1 MTSMLLEC
9 RPSVKFTRKE
19 REHTDSLRCSYWTAK
34 ERRCSDAGSVSK
46 HGEQRNIRRELSK
59 GFQCALMPCA
69 LAAKTIVFRITWMS
83 LSTAYHVRV
92 ELHYT
97 GWVKKSKLLILSEYV
112 NKTEKIGGTWT
123 NKNSYR
129 ENKVLSDIFSWNI
142 LGHCFVLKYF
152 MTESNQWNY
161 C

>member
-1 MTSMLLEC
+1 MCTNALCTCSENYSVQDYVDVIEHGLSRSC
-9 RPSVKFTRKE
+9 RV
-19 REHTDSLRCSYWTAK
+19 
-34 ERRCSDAGSVSK
+34 
-46 HGEQRNIRRELSK
+46 
-59 GFQCALMPCA
+59 AL
-69 LAAKTIVFRITWMS
+69 
-83 LSTAYHVRV
+83 YRV
-92 ELHYT
+92 
-97 GWVKKSKLLILSEYV
+97 GQKSKLLILSEYV